1 MAGRALVLGGAGAMG
16 REVVR
21 DLSLTSDFDE
31 IVVADRDLATASRLV
46 VELHDARLRATA
58 IDVTDS
64 NQVEELLG
72 RVDVVA
78 NCTTYH
84 HGLDLVRSAIRCRR
98 PYVDL
103 GGLFNTPRQ
112 LELSPEAEKAEV
124 PIVLGCGATPGVTN
138 LMARAA
144 SAGMDS
150 IERVEIA
157 FGSLRPLAASPG
169 LLDTILEEFSPTTTR
184 FYYQDGEFVQVPPFA
199 GARVLEFLPPV
210 GALETYFVPHS
221 ETHTLP
227 RFLMPQ
233 PHHVAVRGSWHPDI
247 MRAMRIF
254 LDYGLTGEEP
264 FPVDGTALSPRAFL
278 RALLLHRPPAL
289 DSPIAFFLRVDVT
302 GAKAGDHL
310 TASYVSSHP
319 TEWGASG
326 TARMTGIPTSIGLQ
340 ALARG
345 DVARVGVLGPE
356 AAFDSDWFFAQL
368 GQRGIRV
375 SRAAGRE
382 GSGQPS

>member
-21 DLSLTSDFDE
+21 DLAATSEFDE
-31 IVVADRDLATASRLV
+31 IMVADRDLVAATQVV
-46 VELHDARLRATA
+46 VELHDKRLRGVAV
-58 IDVTDS
+58 DVTDS
-64 NQVEELLG
+64 KQVDELLQ
-72 RVDVVA
+72 RADVVA

-84 HGLDLVRSAIRCRR
+84 YGLDLVRSAIRRRR

-112 LELSPEAEKAEV
+112 LELGPDAEEAEV

-144 SAGMDS
+144 STGMDS
-150 IERVEIA
+150 VDRVEIA

-184 FYYQDGEFVQVPPFA
+184 FYYEDGQFVQVRPFS

-227 RFLMPQ
+227 RFLTPQ
-233 PHHVAVRGSWHPDI
+233 PRHVAVRGSWHPDI

-264 FPVDGTALSPRAFL
+264 LAVDGTALSPRAFL
-278 RALLLHRPPAL
+278 RAHLLHTPPVL
-289 DSPIAFFLRVDVT
+289 DSPVAFFLRVDVT
-302 GAKAGDHL
+302 GTKAANRV
-310 TASYVSSHP
+310 TVSYQSSHP
-319 TEWGASG
+319 TAWGASG

-345 DVARVGVLGPE
+345 EVARTGVLGPE
-356 AAFDSDWFFAQL
+356 AAFEPGYFFAEL
-368 GQRGIRV
+368 AKRGIAV
-375 SRAAGRE
+375 SRAD
-382 GSGQPS
+382 PVP

>member
-1 MAGRALVLGGAGAMG
+1 MG

-21 DLSLTSDFDE
+21 DLALTSDFEE
-31 IVVADRDLATASRLV
+31 IIVADRDIAAATQV
-46 VELHDARLRATA
+46 VDELHNKRLRATA
-58 IDVTDS
+58 VDVTDS
-64 NQVEELLG
+64 KQVEDLLRG
-72 RVDVVA
+72 VDVVA

-84 HGLDLVRSAIRCRR
+84 HGLDLVRSAIRSRR

-112 LELSPEAEKAEV
+112 LELGPEAETSEV

-138 LMARAA
+138 LMAKAA
-144 SAGMDS
+144 AAGMDS

-184 FYYQDGEFVQVPPFA
+184 FFYEDHQFVQVPPFS

-210 GALETYFVPHS
+210 GSLETYFVPHS

-227 RFLMPQ
+227 RFLEPR
-233 PHHVAVRGSWHPDI
+233 PGHVAVRGSWHPDI
-247 MRAMRIF
+247 MKAMRVF

-264 FPVDGTALSPRAFL
+264 FPVDGTALSPRTFL
-278 RALLLHRPPAL
+278 RAHLLHRPPAL
-289 DSPIAFFLRVDVT
+289 DSPVAFFLRVDVT
-302 GAKAGDHL
+302 GTKGGDRL
-310 TASYVSSHP
+310 TVCYRSSHP
-319 TEWGASG
+319 TDWGPAG
-326 TARMTGIPTSIGLQ
+326 TARMTGIPTSIALQ

-345 DVARVGVLGPE
+345 DVARFGVLGPE
-356 AAFDSDWFFAQL
+356 GAFEPGRFFDELAR
-368 GQRGIRV
+368 RGITV
-375 SRAAGRE
+375 SAA
-382 GSGQPS
+382 